1 MLLWVPQHPTRGT
14 HKNNYLKHKYR
25 VMRVL
30 ELYSGSR
37 WGENVF
43 KEFGI
48 KAISIRMD
56 MFDYSLYPRD
66 GFDMVFINI
75 NGNSLG
81 FYDDIEFGDMELGL
95 DLIEYYNPKHWLIIN
110 GNKQV
115 MDDIMMWG
123 LPYKNIR
130 VLRGG
135 KLSRKRFW
143 SNIHSWGPGFSKIY
157 IRESY
162 ILSELFKTIK

>member
-1 MLLWVPQHPTRGT
+1 
-14 HKNNYLKHKYR
+14 
-25 VMRVL
+25 MRVL
-30 ELYSGSR
+30 ELYSGNK

-48 KAISIRMD
+48 DAVCVRLDSS
-56 MFDYSLYPRD
+56 FDYNAYPSD

-81 FYDDIEFGDMELGL
+81 FYDDVGDMELGL
-95 DLIEYYNPKHWLIIN
+95 DVITYFEPKYWLAVC
-110 GNKQV
+110 GNREV
-115 MDDIMMWG
+115 WDDITVWG
-123 LPYKNIR
+123 LPYKNFR

-135 KLSRKRFW
+135 KLYTKRFW
-143 SNIHSWGPGFSKIY
+143 SNMHSWGPGFSNIY

-162 ILSELFKTIK
+162 ILLALLL